1 MGKNNGISTSAFH
14 HNRKDFQITNKEHKV
29 LSKTIKESTEKE
41 LLGQICYELIRVRM
55 NTAATAE
62 LLKSFHRS
70 LDRIGFFLFLNM
82 VLMSLICYSLF
93 FR

>member
-1 MGKNNGISTSAFH
+1 MENNNGISTSAFH
-14 HNRKDFQITNKEHKV
+14 HNRKDFHITNREHEV
-29 LSKTIKESTEKE
+29 LSKTIKQSTEKE

-62 LLKSFHRS
+62 LLKGFHRS

-82 VLMSLICYSLF
+82 VLMSIICYSLF

>member
-1 MGKNNGISTSAFH
+1 MENNNGISTSAFH
-14 HNRKDFQITNKEHKV
+14 HNRKDFQITNREHEV

-62 LLKSFHRS
+62 LLKGFHRS